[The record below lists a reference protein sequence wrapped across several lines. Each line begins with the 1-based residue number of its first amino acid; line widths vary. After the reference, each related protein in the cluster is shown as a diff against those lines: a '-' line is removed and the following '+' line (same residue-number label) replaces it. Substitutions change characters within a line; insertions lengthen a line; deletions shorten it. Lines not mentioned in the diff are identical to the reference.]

1 MSDEKQEKSQELT
14 REEFFR
20 RKQHDLS
27 GLPQGLRITMRG
39 EVNRGPTP
47 EVVAMFKRSWQ
58 K

>member
-1 MSDEKQEKSQELT
+1 MSDEKQEKAQELT

-47 EVVAMFKRSWQ
+47 VD
-58 K
+58 